1 MLSLLSQL
9 RELNSTVQEFN
20 ETYRD
25 LTETREERD
34 ARLVDAKPVRWFL
47 CIAAVVGFFII
58 LSTTLQSFD
67 AETERHQKETVEAV
81 AKLDC
86 KANPWAIGCP

>member
-34 ARLVDAKPVRWFL
+34 ARLVDAKPVRWL
-47 CIAAVVGFFII
+47 LGISVVVGFLII
-58 LSTTLQSFD
+58 LSTTLLSFD
-67 AETERHQKETVEAV
+67 AETERHREAAVEAV
-81 AKLDC
+81 AKPDC